1 MWTKSP
7 LTTQNSK
14 IRKSAKNSVNT
25 PPRNET
31 GRSPSCPQTTP
42 VVDDITE
49 RLRSSLHLSGL
60 ESVGDSVSLSV
71 PKPRVPGQLGLQ
83 GAASGLEV
91 ARVSGR
97 TAVLRAKAAD
107 GLRTE
112 SVFSTESIGKAQTSF
127 ILNKHELN
135 EFSNNKSRL
144 SKMSSSTATYS
155 IPAKF

>member
-1 MWTKSP
+1 MFVLHMWTKSP
-7 LTTQNSK
+7 PTTQNSK
-14 IRKSAKNSVNT
+14 IHKSAKNSVNT
-25 PPRNET
+25 PPQNET

-91 ARVSGR
+91 TRVPGR

-107 GLRTE
+107 GPGGGAAAPLRGGDLTAG
-112 SVFSTESIGKAQTSF
+112 VSF
-127 ILNKHELN
+127 GASKLAPAVARHILFVLCLLH
-135 EFSNNKSRL
+135 RL
-144 SKMSSSTATYS
+144 
-155 IPAKF
+155 